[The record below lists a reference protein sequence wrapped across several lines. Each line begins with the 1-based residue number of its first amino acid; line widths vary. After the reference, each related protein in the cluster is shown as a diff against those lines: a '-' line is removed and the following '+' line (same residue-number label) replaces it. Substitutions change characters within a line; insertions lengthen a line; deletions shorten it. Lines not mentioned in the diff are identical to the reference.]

1 MLHISI
7 RQKQSKI
14 KARET
19 SRIQT
24 RKTHFPSSSLSLS
37 HTQTQTSAQL
47 RAAAASAQRLPE
59 ITLTLATTI
68 TMTAHTANNSKD
80 YMHNKN
86 KGNLQAAALTLLM
99 DIHI

>member
-37 HTQTQTSAQL
+37 
-47 RAAAASAQRLPE
+47 AQRLPE

-80 YMHNKN
+80 YMYNKN